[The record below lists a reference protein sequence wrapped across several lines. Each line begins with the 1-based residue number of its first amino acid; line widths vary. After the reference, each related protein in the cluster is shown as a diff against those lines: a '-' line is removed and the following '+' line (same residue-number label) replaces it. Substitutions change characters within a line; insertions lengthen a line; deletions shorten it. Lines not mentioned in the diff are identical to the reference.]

1 MRETDQAGTARDG
14 TLQDL
19 DVAALDYSAAL
30 LDCDDPDRASLRT
43 RFVEECLPFA
53 GRLARR
59 YRGRGEPL
67 DDLEQAARMGLV
79 KAIDRY
85 DPERGSF
92 TAYAVMTITGELK
105 RHFRDTTWAVHVPRR
120 VQDLTIEVNRARL
133 ELTAT
138 LSRPPT
144 TAEIAARL
152 GVSLEDIAEAVASSA
167 GYSPVSLNAPTR
179 GTDGAAELGELL
191 GDVDREL
198 EAVDDSITVAEL
210 MLRLPS
216 RERKMLMMRFHGN
229 KTQAEI
235 AAELGISQMHVS
247 RTLSRTLAWL
257 REAMVSD
264 TVPRWRGAGVPSESL
279 TMRVSTCRTDQGL
292 TVRVVGEVDRDSA
305 ERLRLGLRHAIQA
318 AAGIGH
324 LIIDLTDMP
333 LIDAAGLAV
342 LTEAAETAEP
352 ALQLVGVQ
360 RYVAR
365 VLAVAGLSKY
375 VQDRR

>member
-1 MRETDQAGTARDG
+1 MRETDQAGFATDG
-14 TLQDL
+14 ALQDL

-30 LDCDDPDRASLRT
+30 ARCADKDRAFLRT

-133 ELTAT
+133 ELTTT

-144 TAEIAARL
+144 TAEIADRL
-152 GVSLEDIAEAVASSA
+152 GAGVEDVVEAIASSA

-191 GDVDREL
+191 GDVDRDL

-210 MLRLPS
+210 LFRLPA

-229 KTQAEI
+229 HTQAEI

-264 TVPRWRGAGVPSESL
+264 TVPRWRGAGLPCESL
-279 TMRVSTCRTDQGL
+279 SMRVSTCRTDHGL

-305 ERLRLGLRHAIQA
+305 ERLRLGLRQAIRA

-324 LIIDLTDMP
+324 LTIDLTDVP

-342 LTEAAETAEP
+342 LTEAAETAQP
-352 ALQLVGVQ
+352 PLRLVGVQ

-365 VLAVAGLSKY
+365 ALSVAGLSAY
-375 VQDRR
+375 VEDRR